1 MIFNA
6 SLQVSDNTRHK
17 AINPSTGKPFLLPAH
32 AIKRV
37 VLCMGQIYYHLSQAR
52 RGRRI
57 RDLVLVRLEQIA
69 PFPSDLLIK
78 ASMLSYTALTWHSL
92 SISTEA
98 IELCASLACFA
109 RLLRS
114 SYSMKDNIKIQLWGS
129 ASPHIHLCNGRRI

>member
-1 MIFNA
+1 MATPTYNKTVSLQKKSIFNA

-78 ASMLSYTALTWHSL
+78 ASMLL
-92 SISTEA
+92 
-98 IELCASLACFA
+98 
-109 RLLRS
+109 RGLL
-114 SYSMKDNIKIQLWGS
+114 L
-129 ASPHIHLCNGRRI
+129 